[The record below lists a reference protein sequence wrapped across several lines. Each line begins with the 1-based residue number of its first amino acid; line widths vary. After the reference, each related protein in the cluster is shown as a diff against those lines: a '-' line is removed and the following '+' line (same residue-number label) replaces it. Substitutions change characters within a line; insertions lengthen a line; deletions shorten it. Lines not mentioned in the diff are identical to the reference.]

1 MAPESSNVI
10 DEGPPNSMQ
19 GMTGFHI
26 PDDWNL
32 SNLNNVLGEF
42 TDATRGTYGPGE
54 ATQLMPWSPDQFEAT
69 INAARART
77 DNNTSHIL
85 NNDDSAGFGTSG
97 LAEQSSAAERPACPL
112 VGPKRCRIDSNFST
126 PDPLARRRPSGVVQ
140 DQHFPVLDHL
150 LPALRE
156 FMPDSL
162 SSSLLEAYFETWSLH
177 GAPKNPLVPS
187 SVFQR
192 QAFLDKASPR
202 PSSNVLL
209 SSMLWLAA
217 QNADVPALSASLGKR
232 KYVRRKLL
240 QLTTKLLKPLSEVA
254 FSGYEEMA
262 HASSHVTSLQY
273 LDECMAYVHLA
284 MVTSASAFTRASL
297 RWWNMAF
304 SLARE
309 IDLHQPTEPELR
321 HSTLDHRSCRATAS
335 WVEEQKRVWW
345 FLYTMDRHISFLFNK
360 PLSLLDSQCS
370 SLGRPLSET
379 SLQSNAEQSHD
390 TVTSGPWYYCT
401 GTDFFQFFTPLM
413 ALLGET
419 VYFTLAQNHPRFG
432 ISVHTT
438 NDWSNW
444 RAAICEKLQ
453 DYQSGVE
460 AMQDPEEPSQRVA
473 SHGSQDSDTLVS
485 QTPRIQNP
493 RSIVV
498 CLYAEFLV
506 EVFHIILAGK
516 WDPQTLLEQH
526 DNWLG
531 SKEFSEVVE
540 HAVDAADTMRELFE
554 IDPGLRFMPF
564 YLGIYLFHVSLPL
577 VLVVDR
583 KHQEVSD
590 EIIAACDTFIR
601 AHEIC
606 ISHMSSEYLV
616 RQKLLI
622 FQSMTNNF
630 QVAMLSVLRTA
641 KTEMQGKI
649 QTDSR
654 ENAVQRRRLLQ
665 QFDWTSEG
673 RGIAS

>member
-1 MAPESSNVI
+1 VPSESLDEELSGRSQVTVAPESFNVL
-10 DEGPPNSMQ
+10 DEGPPNSLQ
-19 GMTGFHI
+19 GMTGFQI
-26 PDDWNL
+26 TDDWNL
-32 SNLNNVLGEF
+32 NSLNNVLGDF
-42 TDATRGTYGPGE
+42 TDATRGTFGLGDT
-54 ATQLMPWSPDQFEAT
+54 TQLMPWSPDQFEAT
-69 INAARART
+69 INAARSQN
-77 DNNTSHIL
+77 DNNKSHL
-85 NNDDSAGFGTSG
+85 PNSNRPPGLRTSG
-97 LAEQSSAAERPACPL
+97 VTEQPDITERLPCPL
-112 VGPKRCRIDSNFST
+112 NGPRRRRIDSDVST
-126 PDPLARRRPSGVVQ
+126 PDPLARRRTRGAIQ
-140 DQHFPVLDHL
+140 DQHYPVLDHL

-162 SSSLLEAYFETWSLH
+162 SSNLLETYFETWSLH

-187 SVFQR
+187 SVFQK
-192 QAFLDKASPR
+192 QAFLDKSPR
-202 PSSNVLL
+202 PSSDVLL

-262 HASSHVTSLQY
+262 HATSHVTSLQY

-309 IDLHQPTEPELR
+309 IDLHQP
-321 HSTLDHRSCRATAS
+321 LDSETHHGTPGHNSCRTTAS
-335 WVEEQKRVWW
+335 LVEERKRVWW

-370 SLGRPLSET
+370 SLGRPLLQT
-379 SLQSNAEQSHD
+379 SLPSNVEASQGF
-390 TVTSGPWYYCT
+390 VNSGPWYYCT

-444 RAAICEKLQ
+444 RAAIREKLE
-453 DYQSGVE
+453 DYQSGID
-460 AMQDPEEPSQRVA
+460 AMREPNETSQRVGG
-473 SHGSQDSDTLVS
+473 HGSQDSDTLVS
-485 QTPRIQNP
+485 QPHDTQDP
-493 RSIVV
+493 RSLVV
-498 CLYAEFLV
+498 FSYAEFLID
-506 EVFHIILAGK
+506 VFHIILAGK

-531 SKEFSEVVE
+531 SKEFREVVE
-540 HAVDAADTMRELFE
+540 HAVEAAATMRELFD

-583 KHQEVSD
+583 KHQEVSA
-590 EIIAACDTFIR
+590 EIIVACDTFIR

-616 RQKLLI
+616 R
-622 FQSMTNNF
+622 
-630 QVAMLSVLRTA
+630 
-641 KTEMQGKI
+641 
-649 QTDSR
+649 
-654 ENAVQRRRLLQ
+654 
-665 QFDWTSEG
+665 
-673 RGIAS
+673 

>member
-1 MAPESSNVI
+1 MA
-10 DEGPPNSMQ
+10 
-19 GMTGFHI
+19 GFHI
-26 PDDWNL
+26 PDDWDMDA
-32 SNLNNVLGEF
+32 LNDVLAHC
-42 TDATRGTYGPGE
+42 TDG
-54 ATQLMPWSPDQFEAT
+54 TQLMQWSPDQFEAA
-69 INAARART
+69 INAAPHANDSHKSNTYASTNIRNTVSVEQPIQPQRQPQQLSGIQRRQKDPDVPTGGSVSRT
-77 DNNTSHIL
+77 STSDAIQEQHYPIL
-85 NNDDSAGFGTSG
+85 T
-97 LAEQSSAAERPACPL
+97 L
-112 VGPKRCRIDSNFST
+112 
-126 PDPLARRRPSGVVQ
+126 
-140 DQHFPVLDHL
+140 L

-162 SSSLLEAYFETWSLH
+162 SYSLLEAYFETWSLH

-187 SVFQR
+187 SVFQKG
-192 QAFLDKASPR
+192 AFLDKVSPR

-209 SSMLWLAA
+209 ASMLWLAA
-217 QNADVPALSASLGKR
+217 QNADVPALSVSLGRR

-254 FSGYEEMA
+254 FSGYDEMA
-262 HASSHVTSLQY
+262 DVTFHETSLQY

-309 IDLHQPTEPELR
+309 IDLHQPSEYTTSDPQLHLTRAPVESQGLYRSSICLTEER
-321 HSTLDHRSCRATAS
+321 
-335 WVEEQKRVWW
+335 KRVWW

-370 SLGRPLSET
+370 SLERPVAET
-379 SLQSNAEQSHD
+379 TQHNNSLQDREN
-390 TVTSGPWYYCT
+390 VTSGPWYYCT

-444 RAAICEKLQ
+444 RAAIREKLEE
-453 DYQSGVE
+453 YQSGIETMRDVSE
-460 AMQDPEEPSQRVA
+460 TSQRA
-473 SHGSQDSDTLVS
+473 GSLTSEESDTSVS
-485 QTPRIQNP
+485 RVRRIQDP

-498 CLYAEFLV
+498 FSYAEFLID
-506 EVFHIILAGK
+506 VFHIILAGK

-526 DNWLG
+526 NNWLG
-531 SKEFSEVVE
+531 SEDFSEVVE
-540 HAVDAADTMRELFE
+540 YAVDAAATMRELFD

-583 KHQEVSD
+583 KHQKVS
-590 EIIAACDTFIR
+590 EQIIEACDTLIR

-616 RQKLLI
+616 C
-622 FQSMTNNF
+622 QS
-630 QVAMLSVLRTA
+630 
-641 KTEMQGKI
+641 
-649 QTDSR
+649 
-654 ENAVQRRRLLQ
+654 
-665 QFDWTSEG
+665 QFFFKNSKG
-673 RGIAS
+673 